1 MKLLRVRFLVPGL
14 ALALAGGVFWSRVT
28 EAGQTTPTPSPAAS
42 PVPTVVVPENAKS
55 NPHRGDPWVLP
66 GGEPAPPEG
75 EAAVP
80 VRRHCALCHSF
91 DYIATQPRLG
101 KTAWAASV
109 EKMRAKYGAPIPTN
123 EVPALVAYLV
133 KHHGKE

>member
-1 MKLLRVRFLVPGL
+1 MNPTRVRVLAPTLALVLAAAGTWVSSISAGPAASTSAPAVEPGL
-14 ALALAGGVFWSRVT
+14 AM
-28 EAGQTTPTPSPAAS
+28 
-42 PVPTVVVPENAKS
+42 VVPENGKS
-55 NPHRGDPWVLP
+55 NPHRDDAWVLP
-66 GGEPAPPEG
+66 VGEPALPEG
-75 EAAVP
+75 EVGAP

-91 DYIATQPRLG
+91 DYIATQPRLS

>member
-1 MKLLRVRFLVPGL
+1 MKLPRVRFVAAGL
-14 ALALAGGVFWSRVT
+14 ALALAGGAFWGRATSP
-28 EAGQTTPTPSPAAS
+28 GPTAPMPSSA
-42 PVPTVVVPENAKS
+42 VPDHAKS
-55 NPHRGDPWVLP
+55 NPHRDDPWVLP
-66 GGEPAPPEG
+66 GGEPPLPEG
-75 EAAVP
+75 EAAGP
-80 VRRHCALCHSF
+80 LRRHCALCHSF

>member
-1 MKLLRVRFLVPGL
+1 MKLPRVRFVAAGL
-14 ALALAGGVFWSRVT
+14 ALALAAALSWSTVT
-28 EAGQTTPTPSPAAS
+28 TAAQPPPERS
-42 PVPTVVVPENAKS
+42 SAPVVPEIPKS
-55 NPHRGDPWVLP
+55 NPHTDDPWVLP
-66 GGEPAPPEG
+66 VGEPSLPPD
-75 EAAVP
+75 EAAAP
-80 VRRHCALCHSF
+80 LRRHCSLCHSF